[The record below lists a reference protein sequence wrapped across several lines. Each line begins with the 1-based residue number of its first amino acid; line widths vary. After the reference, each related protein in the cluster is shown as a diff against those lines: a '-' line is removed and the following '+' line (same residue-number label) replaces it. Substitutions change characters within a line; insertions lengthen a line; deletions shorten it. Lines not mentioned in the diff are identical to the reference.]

1 MTALPSDV
9 IRELEEERDF
19 LLRSLHDLEAEHDAG
34 DIDDLDYQTLKDDYT
49 TRAAATLRAL
59 DPTLAPEEPE
69 LEIGPDGAEAGSDP
83 EVGSD
88 SEVGPGSGD
97 AAPGDR
103 DPEVSGGV
111 KGWLRR
117 RRRRVLVCAAV
128 VVVGA
133 GIGLGVMVNSS
144 QRQAGEE
151 ITGQGVGAG
160 QVEAELVK
168 AQDAEDKGND
178 QAALADARS
187 ILTTDPTQ
195 PQALTIEGWLLVQTR
210 QAKLVT
216 QGMAD
221 LRQAEVIDPTFVE
234 PHVYLAS
241 AFLSEGDNRDAI
253 PELKWYLAHKPDPA
267 LAPKVRASLD
277 KAEAAVA
284 AASTKKA
291 G

>member
-1 MTALPSDV
+1 MTALPADV

-34 DIDDLDYQTLKDDYT
+34 DIDDLDYRTLKDDYT

-59 DPTLAPEEPE
+59 DPSLAPEETEEPE
-69 LEIGPDGAEAGSDP
+69 LEDDPGDSASASD
-83 EVGSD
+83 SD
-88 SEVGPGSGD
+88 SEPDLRDAVRSDGD
-97 AAPGDR
+97 PQAR
-103 DPEVSGGV
+103 GGF

-117 RRRRVLVCAAV
+117 RRRRVLVGAAV

-133 GIGLGVMVNSS
+133 GIAFGVMVNSS

-187 ILTTDPTQ
+187 ILTSDPTQ

-221 LRQAEVIDPTFVE
+221 LHTAEDIDPSFVE

-241 AFLSEGDNRDAI
+241 AYLSEGDNRDAI

-277 KAEAAVA
+277 QAEAAMSA
-284 AASTKKA
+284 QKA

>member
-69 LEIGPDGAEAGSDP
+69 EPELDPQGS

-88 SEVGPGSGD
+88 SASDADSKSDSDSGSGD
-97 AAPGDR
+97 AAPGGG
-103 DPEVSGGV
+103 DPEASRGV

-133 GIGLGVMVNSS
+133 GIGFGVMVNSS
-144 QRQAGEE
+144 QRQAGQE

-168 AQDAEDKGND
+168 AQDAEDKGDD

-187 ILTTDPTQ
+187 ILTSEPTQ

-221 LRQAEVIDPTFVE
+221 LRQAEQIDPSFVE

-267 LAPKVRASLD
+267 LAPKVRASLEA
-277 KAEAAVA
+277 AEAAPSA
-284 AASTKKA
+284 KKA

>member
-1 MTALPSDV
+1 MTALPSDA

-59 DPTLAPEEPE
+59 DPAFAPEEPE
-69 LEIGPDGAEAGSDP
+69 LEFHPDDSAS
-83 EVGSD
+83 GSD
-88 SEVGPGSGD
+88 SDPDVDAASESGD
-97 AAPGDR
+97 VAPDDGDA
-103 DPEVSGGV
+103 PASGGI
-111 KGWLRR
+111 KGWLRW

-133 GIGLGVMVNSS
+133 GIGFGLLVSSS

-168 AQDAEDKGND
+168 AQNAEDKGND

-187 ILTTDPTQ
+187 ILSTEPTQ
-195 PQALTIEGWLLVQTR
+195 PQALTIEGWLLVQTS
-210 QAKLVT
+210 QAKLVS
-216 QGMAD
+216 QGMED
-221 LRQAEVIDPTFVE
+221 LREAEEVDPGFVE

-241 AFLSEGDNRDAI
+241 AFLSKGDNRDAI

-267 LAPKVRASLD
+267 LAPKVRASLK

-284 AASTKKA
+284 AAARKA